1 MEVDEQNIEDLF
13 ENDESGDEHSNQ
25 RASTEGP
32 GANLVLGEVS
42 REGQDPTD
50 EASTSKKDII
60 KPKRKIA
67 KQPLL
72 NVDRIMGKKGIKVL
86 PKLFDGFEPRP
97 GKEFEDLD
105 IVMDRM
111 KHWAHRLYPKHPFD
125 DVTKG
130 IAKLG
135 SKMQVQTNLKR
146 IRLDLGVEPIFDKDL
161 VDSDDENT
169 QPQNNDMPNEED
181 TTERYGDMHEED
193 VFAQLIREADE
204 RTKHRAHD
212 VDAGG
217 DTILAPAEQQDTSQS
232 FTPNSLT
239 DEQKERMLKNKQ
251 LAAEK
256 RKQKEAQK
264 MVAFQLEEVLKK
276 MFI

>member
-13 ENDESGDEHSNQ
+13 ENDESGDEHGTEQ
-25 RASTEGP
+25 PLTEGP

-42 REGQDPTD
+42 REGQDPND
-50 EASTSKKDII
+50 EGSTSKKDI

-86 PKLFDGFEPRP
+86 PKLFDDFEPRP

-146 IRLDLGVEPIFDKDL
+146 IRLDLGVDPYFDKDL

-169 QPQNNDMPNEED
+169 QPKNDDMPNEED

-193 VFAQLIREADE
+193 IFAQLIREADE
-204 RTKHRAHD
+204 RTERRAHD

-217 DTILAPAEQQDTSQS
+217 DTISASAEHQDISQS

-239 DEQKERMLKNKQ
+239 DEQKERMLRNKQ

>member
-86 PKLFDGFEPRP
+86 PKLFDDFEPRP

-204 RTKHRAHD
+204 RTEHRAHD

-276 MFI
+276 MII